1 MSTRIRRTESFKLLW
16 SVDYSMAKRWSDEEL
31 SLLRSRYSN
40 VPNSQLVKEFDR
52 TNSAIKTK
60 ASLEG
65 LSKNSRLVT
74 RWKIINSEMDEP
86 GCNYFGNYIR
96 GFTDGEGSFNYSHS
110 QNGSIKF
117 RYAIELVQSDEEVL
131 KKIKNFFGVGVFG
144 KYKKS
149 NEEWEDSAQ
158 YSVHSAVELGNV
170 IIPFFVS
177 NPPIADN
184 KRKQFVEFAESF
196 ANYFDLD
203 PETVKWVDRLQHI
216 VVENGD

>member
-1 MSTRIRRTESFKLLW
+1 MSTPISKTESFKFLW
-16 SVDYSMAKRWSDEEL
+16 SVDYSMAKQWTDEEL
-31 SLLRSRYSN
+31 SLLRSRYSG

-52 TNSAIKTK
+52 TKTAIKTK
-60 ASLEG
+60 ASSEG
-65 LSKNSRLVT
+65 LSKDSRLVT
-74 RWKIINSEMDEP
+74 RWKILNSEMSEP

-96 GFTDGEGSFNYSHS
+96 GFTDGEGSFNYNHRKS
-110 QNGSIKF
+110 GSVQF
-117 RYAIELVQSDEEVL
+117 RYAIELAQSDEKIL

-149 NEEWEDSAQ
+149 NKEWEDSAQ
-158 YSVHSAVELGNV
+158 YSVHSAIEIGNV

-203 PETVKWVDRLQHI
+203 PETVKWVDRLQDI
-216 VVENGD
+216 VV